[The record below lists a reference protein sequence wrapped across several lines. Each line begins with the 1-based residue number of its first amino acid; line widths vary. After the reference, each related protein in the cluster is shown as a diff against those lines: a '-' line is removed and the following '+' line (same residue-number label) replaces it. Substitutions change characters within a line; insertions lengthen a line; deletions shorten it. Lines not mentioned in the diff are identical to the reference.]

1 MLLDLSS
8 KIWPVFDGEA
18 VSPKARQRNGNK
30 MFRYWVPILLV
41 MGVTVNAFWGDHN
54 ISTDEDTSTGRNVL
68 NETSKNGQCRQT
80 IILQCVSSR
89 LPPLYFLIT
98 AKCLFIAFASFT
110 EVFQFLNV
118 NKKNKKCTTI
128 INVEKLFKCIETFYI
143 LHDTFT
149 SQVAYQ
155 WLPYNS
161 TSLQISDEKTQEYS

>member
-1 MLLDLSS
+1 
-8 KIWPVFDGEA
+8 
-18 VSPKARQRNGNK
+18 

-41 MGVTVNAFWGDHN
+41 MGVTVNAFWEDHN

-98 AKCLFIAFASFT
+98 AECLFITFASFT
-110 EVFQFLNV
+110 AVFQFLNV

-128 INVEKLFKCIETFYI
+128 IDVEKLFKCIETLYI
-143 LHDTFT
+143 LHNTFT
-149 SQVAYQ
+149 NQVVYQ
-155 WLPYNS
+155 
-161 TSLQISDEKTQEYS
+161 